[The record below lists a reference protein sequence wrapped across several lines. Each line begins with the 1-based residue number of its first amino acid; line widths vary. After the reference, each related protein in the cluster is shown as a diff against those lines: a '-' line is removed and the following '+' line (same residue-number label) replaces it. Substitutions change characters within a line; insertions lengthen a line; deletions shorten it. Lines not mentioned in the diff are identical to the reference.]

1 MTETPAPDFILEH
14 SKISELLSQLSLR
27 LGELRRHL

>member
-1 MTETPAPDFILEH
+1 MTETPASDFILEH